1 MNGILRLTFRYLAYN
16 KFKTITLIL
25 CVSLALL
32 LPVLLQFGVA
42 QFERDLLARARST
55 PLVAGA
61 KGSRFDLALQSMYF
75 SRAELEPTSMQEVE
89 IIQETGYA
97 LPIPLALRFTA
108 QGAPLVGTTLDY
120 FEFRKLVVEEG
131 TSLRRLGDCVI
142 GASLAEKS
150 GLKPGGRLMSDP
162 LNVFDLSGNY
172 PLKMRVVGVLEKS
185 GTPDDDAVFV
195 DLKTEWVISGI
206 GHGHQSINAA
216 TNKDLVLKQE
226 DQRTIANAAVPQF
239 NEVTEDN
246 LASFHFHGQ
255 TGTFPVSSIILV
267 PVDEKSEVLLLGMYD
282 AESSVLQLIRPTEI
296 VNELLELVF
305 RVKQLF
311 DMNTLL
317 VSVSVGLLLALIFLL
332 SLRLRKRERQTM
344 FQLGSSRSTIWKL
357 QLTEIAFILGTSMII
372 VFGIAVV
379 FRIYAYQIMRLLF
392 IE

>member
-16 KFKTITLIL
+16 RLKTVILIL

-42 QFERDLLARARST
+42 QFEQDLLARARAT

-75 SRAELEPTSMQEVE
+75 SRAELEPTTMQAVE
-89 IIQETGYA
+89 TIQETGYA
-97 LPIPLALRFTA
+97 LPIPLSLRFTA
-108 QGAPLVGTTLDY
+108 QGAPIVGTTLDY
-120 FEFRKLVVEEG
+120 FDFRKLVVAEG
-131 TSLRRLGDCVI
+131 TGLRRLGDCVI
-142 GASLAEKS
+142 GADIAQKQQ
-150 GLKPGGRLMSDP
+150 LKPGDRLMSDP

-172 PLKMRVVGVLEKS
+172 PLKMRVVGILGKAGS
-185 GTPDDDAVFV
+185 PDDNAVFV
-195 DLKTEWVISGI
+195 DLKTEWIISGI
-206 GHGHQSINAA
+206 GHGHQTVDSE
-216 TNKDLVLKQE
+216 TSKDLLLKR
-226 DQRTIANAAVPQF
+226 DGQRVVANAAVPQF
-239 NEVTEDN
+239 NEVTDEN

-255 TGTFPVSSIILV
+255 AETFPISSILLV
-267 PVDEKSEVLLLGMYD
+267 PSNEKSEVLLLGIYD
-282 AESSVLQLIRPTEI
+282 AKNATLQLIRPTEI
-296 VNELLELVF
+296 VKELLQMVF

-344 FQLGSSRSTIWKL
+344 FQLGCSRSTIWKL
-357 QLTEIAFILGTSMII
+357 QLSEIIFILGTSLII
-372 VFGIAVV
+372 VLGMAAV
-379 FRIYAYQIMRLLF
+379 FRVYAYQMMRFLF